1 MRKIDTLK
9 FYGNEVSEYAKKMGY
24 VDYETLSKAF
34 GCVRNNDII
43 DNTRRLGIEWELVH
57 GSPESEVAQSYIISS
72 GGYEILKHWTDEIV
86 LYSSDLDMYV
96 WEVTHWGTA
105 WDYVLTD
112 IKIDITEA

>member
-1 MRKIDTLK
+1 MRHISTTE
-9 FYGNEVSEYAKKMGY
+9 FYGNKVSEYGKQMGY

-34 GCVRNNDII
+34 GCVWNNDII
-43 DNTRRLGIEWELVH
+43 EKTSRMGIEWELVH
-57 GSPESEVAQSYIISS
+57 GEPEAEVAQRYIISS
-72 GGYEILKHWTDEIV
+72 GGYDILKYWTDEIV
-86 LYSSDLDMYV
+86 WYSRDLDMYV